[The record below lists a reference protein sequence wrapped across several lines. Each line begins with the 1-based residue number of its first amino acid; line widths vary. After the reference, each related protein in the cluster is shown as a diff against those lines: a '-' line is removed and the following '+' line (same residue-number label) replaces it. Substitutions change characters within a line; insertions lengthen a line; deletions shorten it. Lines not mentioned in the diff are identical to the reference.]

1 MPTCPNCGEIVM
13 NGDPYCSHCGATFRW
28 DDDIDFGDYSYGSKS
43 AEDSPVYDWPFDG
56 IRELSEEEYAKL
68 KPVRD
73 RYVERYVRH
82 VKDLEYGDAHAVYDE
97 YVAMHPGDF
106 LFLKMIS
113 INARQFLDSELV
125 DEISYRL
132 DMLDGW

>member
-1 MPTCPNCGEIVM
+1 MS
-13 NGDPYCSHCGATFRW
+13 D
-28 DDDIDFGDYSYGSKS
+28 
-43 AEDSPVYDWPFDG
+43 
-56 IRELSEEEYAKL
+56 EEYARL

-73 RYVERYVRH
+73 RYVEQYVRH
-82 VKDLEYGDAHAVYDE
+82 VKDLEYGDAHGVYDE
-97 YVAMHPGDF
+97 YVEMHPGDF

-125 DEISYRL
+125 DEIPYRL